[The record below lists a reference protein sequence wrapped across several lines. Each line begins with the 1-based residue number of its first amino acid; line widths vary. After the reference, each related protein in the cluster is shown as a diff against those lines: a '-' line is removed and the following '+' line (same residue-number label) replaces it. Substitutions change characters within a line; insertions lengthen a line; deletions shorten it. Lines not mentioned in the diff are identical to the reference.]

1 MIDRKGIRGRK
12 PNPRREV
19 YMQRFGMRYKHP
31 AIRLHTT
38 LLDMLDGCK
47 DDEARRILLGKTEK
61 FSADEQARQDQ
72 RLSGEGG
79 ARCT

>member
-47 DDEARRILLGKTEK
+47 DAMAQRILLGRTEK
-61 FSADEQARQDQ
+61 FSADEQAHQ
-72 RLSGEGG
+72 
-79 ARCT
+79 